1 MRNVLECEA
10 KELKTDLA
18 AIRQLLTE
26 KPVTSS
32 HDHVHCV
39 QDTNTSVLSIDE
51 DPFLRREAEQ
61 QGHAIGENNEDS
73 LEKCFNDRLL
83 AMKDAISLL
92 ASKNSSSTLHKAIPM
107 LKVCMFIP
115 CSYAINLSCNNHSLS
130 SFQLFV
136 SNLVKHPGVPRYWY
150 GYRIEF
156 N

>member
-1 MRNVLECEA
+1 M
-10 KELKTDLA
+10 
-18 AIRQLLTE
+18 
-26 KPVTSS
+26 
-32 HDHVHCV
+32 HCV

-51 DPFLRREAEQ
+51 DPFLRRGAEQ
-61 QGHAIGENNEDS
+61 QEQAIGESNEDS
-73 LEKCFNDRLL
+73 LDKCFNDRLL
-83 AMKDAISLL
+83 AMRDAISLL

-115 CSYAINLSCNNHSLS
+115 CSYTINLSCNNHSLLLP
-130 SFQLFV
+130 FQLLI